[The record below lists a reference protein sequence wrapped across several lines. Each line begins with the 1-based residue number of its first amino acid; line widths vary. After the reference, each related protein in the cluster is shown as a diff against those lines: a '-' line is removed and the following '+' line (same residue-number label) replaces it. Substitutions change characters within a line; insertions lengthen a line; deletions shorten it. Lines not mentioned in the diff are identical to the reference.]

1 MFQISKIIPHCYST
15 VSNMRQYEQQWQN
28 EILLF
33 YCVFFFPLPQISLS
47 LSTLSYFFSLCHSLC
62 LPSPP
67 CSRKLL
73 KITLKKV
80 AADLTASL
88 SSPRHRSHQSSLLI
102 SPPHSPQLVADLTT
116 SCSDFGWF
124 GGFWVCDWVL
134 IWVKVIGGE
143 SGDFNGLGWSCGLW
157 LRWVDSSDLGWG
169 YGLWPDHGSCLRL
182 GPSTQSYFFSLCH
195 SLSLPS
201 PLCSRKLLKI
211 TLKKVAVNLA
221 TSLSSPHCRSCK
233 SSPPISPPHAPVLV
247 DLVGFGFVIGFWFG
261 LRLWVVSQVTS
272 MVGLKL
278 WVVASMGWFR
288 WFRLRLWVAI
298 GSWIVSEIGF
308 WFGLR
313 F

>member
-73 KITLKKV
+73 KITLKKDLFTL
-80 AADLTASL
+80 AASPSNPHRQSRQ
-88 SSPRHRSHQSSLLI
+88 SSPLI
-102 SPPHSPQLVADLTT
+102 SPS
-116 SCSDFGWF
+116 
-124 GGFWVCDWVL
+124 
-134 IWVKVIGGE
+134 
-143 SGDFNGLGWSCGLW
+143 
-157 LRWVDSSDLGWG
+157 
-169 YGLWPDHGSCLRL
+169 
-182 GPSTQSYFFSLCH
+182 
-195 SLSLPS
+195 
-201 PLCSRKLLKI
+201 
-211 TLKKVAVNLA
+211 
-221 TSLSSPHCRSCK
+221 
-233 SSPPISPPHAPVLV
+233 HALVLV

-278 WVVASMGWFR
+278 WVVASMG
-288 WFRLRLWVAI
+288 
-298 GSWIVSEIGF
+298 
-308 WFGLR
+308 
-313 F
+313 